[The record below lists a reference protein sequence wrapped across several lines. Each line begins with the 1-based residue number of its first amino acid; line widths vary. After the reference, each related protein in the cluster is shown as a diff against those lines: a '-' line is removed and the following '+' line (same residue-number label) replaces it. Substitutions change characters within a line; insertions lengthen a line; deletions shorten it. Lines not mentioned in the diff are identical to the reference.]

1 MNDQQYQELLTLRAE
16 SPGAVAARAESR
28 PRRPLLGSDGRLM
41 IIAVDHT
48 ARRILRVGD
57 QAYAMADRRLL
68 LERTIRALR
77 RPGVDGLLASPDVL
91 EDLLLLGEL
100 DNKVVF
106 GSMNRGGLTGSAWE
120 LDDRFTAHDAPT
132 IARLG
137 LDGGKMLL
145 RLDYSDSGT
154 VETLQGCAR
163 AVAALAER
171 GLIAMIE
178 PLPAFRDDQGR
189 VRISND
195 IDLLVE
201 AVAVASALGPT
212 SAFTWLKLPVPSDPE
227 RMMAATTLPALLLGG
242 DPGDRAVEMMEG
254 WRRAMT
260 IPNVRGLVA
269 GRSLLFP
276 ADGDIE
282 RWVDEA
288 VSVAHGPVTLG
299 NANVGDGPLG
309 NGL

>member
-1 MNDQQYQELLTLRAE
+1 MDDERYRELLKTRAGD
-16 SPGAVAARAESR
+16 PGAVATRAGER
-28 PRRPLLGSDGRLM
+28 PRRPLLGPDGRLM
-41 IIAVDHT
+41 IIAVDHP
-48 ARRILRVGD
+48 ARRILRAGD
-57 QAYAMADRRLL
+57 KPRAMANRRLL
-68 LERTIRALR
+68 LENTIRALS
-77 RPGVDGLLASPDVL
+77 RPGVDGLLASPDLL
-91 EDLLLLGEL
+91 EDLLLLGKL
-100 DNKVVF
+100 DNKVLF

-120 LDDRFTAHDAPT
+120 MDDRFTAHDAPT

-145 RLDYSDSGT
+145 RLDYSDRGT
-154 VETLQGCAR
+154 IETIEGCAR
-163 AVAALAER
+163 AVAALAGL

-178 PLPAFRDDQGR
+178 PLPAYRDEQGR
-189 VRISND
+189 VRISDD

-212 SAFTWLKLPVPSDPE
+212 SAYTWLKLPAPSDPE

-242 DPGDRAVEMMEG
+242 DPGDRAAEMIEA
-254 WRRAMT
+254 WRRAME

-276 ADGDIE
+276 ADGNIE

-288 VSVAHGPVTLG
+288 VSIVHGG
-299 NANVGDGPLG
+299 SASGIDQ
-309 NGL
+309 

>member
-1 MNDQQYQELLTLRAE
+1 VKDERYQELLRLRAQD
-16 SPGAVAARAESR
+16 PGAIAARAEER
-28 PRRPLLGSDGRLM
+28 PRRPLLGGDGRLM
-41 IIAVDHT
+41 IIAVDHP

-57 QAYAMADRRLL
+57 QPYAMGNRRVL
-68 LERTIRALR
+68 LENAIRALK

-100 DNKVVF
+100 DNKVLF

-132 IARLG
+132 ISRLG

-145 RLDYSDSGT
+145 RLDYTDPGT
-154 VETLQGCAR
+154 IETMEGCAR

-189 VRISND
+189 VRISED
-195 IDLLVE
+195 MDLLVE

-212 SAFTWLKLPVPSDPE
+212 SAYTWLKLPAPSDPE

-242 DPGDRAVEMMEG
+242 DPGDRAAEMVEG
-254 WRRAMT
+254 WRQAMK
-260 IPNVRGLVA
+260 IPNVWGLVA
-269 GRSLLFP
+269 GRSLIFP
-276 ADGDIE
+276 ADGDVE

-288 VSVAHGPVTLG
+288 VSIVHGDSKLG
-299 NANVGDGPLG
+299 NAG
-309 NGL
+309 

>member
-1 MNDQQYQELLTLRAE
+1 MNDQQYRELLT
-16 SPGAVAARAESR
+16 ARAEDPRAVAVRAEQR
-28 PRRPLLGSDGRLM
+28 PRRPLLGADGRLM
-41 IIAVDHT
+41 IIAVDHP

-57 QAYAMADRRLL
+57 HAYAMANRRLL
-68 LERTIRALR
+68 LENTIRALR

-145 RLDYSDSGT
+145 RLDYSDPAT
-154 VETLQGCAR
+154 IETMEGCAR
-163 AVAALAER
+163 AVAALAVL

-178 PLPAFRDDQGR
+178 PLPAFRDDRGR
-189 VRISND
+189 VRISD
-195 IDLLVE
+195 DMDLLVE

-212 SAFTWLKLPVPSDPE
+212 SAYTWLKLPASSDPE
-227 RMMAATTLPALLLGG
+227 RMMASTTLPALILGG
-242 DPGDRAVEMMEG
+242 DPGDKAAEMMDG

-269 GRSLLFP
+269 GRSLIFP
-276 ADGDIE
+276 ADGDVE
-282 RWVDEA
+282 RWVDVA
-288 VSVAHGPVTLG
+288 VSIVHDASGPG
-299 NANVGDGPLG
+299 IDG
-309 NGL
+309 

>member
-1 MNDQQYQELLTLRAE
+1 MNDEQYQELLRLRAQD
-16 SPGAVAARAESR
+16 PGAIAARAEQR
-28 PRRPLLGSDGRLM
+28 PRRPWLGGDGRLM
-41 IIAVDHT
+41 IVAVDHP

-57 QAYAMADRRLL
+57 QPYAMANRRLL
-68 LERTIRALR
+68 LENTIRALR

-100 DNKVVF
+100 DNKVLF

-120 LDDRFTAHDAPT
+120 LDDRFTAHDART

-145 RLDYSDSGT
+145 RLDYTDPGT
-154 VETLQGCAR
+154 IATMEGCAR
-163 AVAALAER
+163 AVADLAER

-178 PLPAFRDDQGR
+178 PLPAFRDDQGK
-189 VRISND
+189 VRISDD

-212 SAFTWLKLPVPSDPE
+212 SAYTWLKLPASSDPE

-242 DPGDRAVEMMEG
+242 DPGDRAAEMIER
-254 WRRAMT
+254 WRQAMK
-260 IPNVRGLVA
+260 IPNVMGLVA
-269 GRSLLFP
+269 GRSLVFP
-276 ADGDIE
+276 ADGDVE
-282 RWVDEA
+282 RWVDDA
-288 VSVAHGPVTLG
+288 VSIVHGDSNNR
-299 NANVGDGPLG
+299 NA
-309 NGL
+309 

>member
-1 MNDQQYQELLTLRAE
+1 MNDERYQELLRLRAQD
-16 SPGAVAARAESR
+16 PGAVAARAAER
-28 PRRPLLGSDGRLM
+28 PRRPLLGEDDRLM
-41 IIAVDHT
+41 IIAVDHP

-57 QAYAMADRRLL
+57 QPYAMANRRQL
-68 LERTIRALR
+68 LENTIRALS

-100 DNKVVF
+100 DHKVLL

-145 RLDYSDSGT
+145 RLDYSDPGT
-154 VETLQGCAR
+154 IETIEGCAR
-163 AVAALAER
+163 AVAALAEH

-189 VRISND
+189 VRISD
-195 IDLLVE
+195 DMDLLVE

-212 SAFTWLKLPVPSDPE
+212 SAYTWLKLPASSDPE

-242 DPGDRAVEMMEG
+242 DPGDRATEMMEG
-254 WRRAMT
+254 WRRAMQ

-269 GRSLLFP
+269 GRSLIFP

-282 RWVDEA
+282 RWVDDA
-288 VSVAHGPVTLG
+288 VSIVHGDSAG
-299 NANVGDGPLG
+299 NDR
-309 NGL
+309 

>member
-1 MNDQQYQELLTLRAE
+1 VNDDRYQELLRLRAQN
-16 SPGAVAARAESR
+16 PGAIAARAAER
-28 PRRPLLGSDGRLM
+28 PRRPLLGEDGRLM
-41 IIAVDHT
+41 IIAVDHP
-48 ARRILRVGD
+48 ARGILRVGD
-57 QAYAMADRRLL
+57 QPYAMGNRRLL
-68 LERTIRALR
+68 LENTIRALR

-100 DNKVVF
+100 DHKVLF
-106 GSMNRGGLTGSAWE
+106 GSMNRGGLTGSVWE

-145 RLDYSDSGT
+145 RLDYSDPGT
-154 VETLQGCAR
+154 IKTMEGCAR
-163 AVAALAER
+163 AVAALAEH

-178 PLPAFRDDQGR
+178 PLPAFRDAEGR
-189 VRISND
+189 VRISD
-195 IDLLVE
+195 DMDLLVE

-212 SAFTWLKLPVPSDPE
+212 SAYTWLKLPAPSDPE
-227 RMMAATTLPALLLGG
+227 RMMATTTLPALLLGG
-242 DPGDRAVEMMEG
+242 DPADRALEMMEG
-254 WRRAMT
+254 WRRALQ

-276 ADGDIE
+276 ADGDVE

-288 VSVAHGPVTLG
+288 VSLVHGDSAGTVR
-299 NANVGDGPLG
+299 
-309 NGL
+309 

>member
-1 MNDQQYQELLTLRAE
+1 VKDEQYQELLRVRAQD
-16 SPGAVAARAESR
+16 PAAVAARAEQR

-41 IIAVDHT
+41 IIAVDHP

-57 QAYAMADRRLL
+57 QPYAMANRRLL
-68 LERTIRALR
+68 LENTIRALR

-100 DNKVVF
+100 DNKVLF

-120 LDDRFTAHDAPT
+120 LDDRFTAHDART

-145 RLDYSDSGT
+145 RLDYTDPGT
-154 VETLQGCAR
+154 IETMEGCAK
-163 AVAALAER
+163 AVADLAER

-178 PLPAFRDDQGR
+178 PLPAVRDDQGR
-189 VRISND
+189 LRISD
-195 IDLLVE
+195 DMDLLVE

-212 SAFTWLKLPVPSDPE
+212 SAYTWLKLPAPSDPE

-242 DPGDRAVEMMEG
+242 DPGDGAADMVAR
-254 WRRAMT
+254 WRQAMK
-260 IPNVRGLVA
+260 IPNVMGLVA
-269 GRSLLFP
+269 GRSLIFP
-276 ADGDIE
+276 ADGDVE
-282 RWVDEA
+282 RWVDDA
-288 VSVAHGPVTLG
+288 VSIVHGDSNQLK
-299 NANVGDGPLG
+299 A
-309 NGL
+309 